1 MLSHNRKRDCTMKL
15 ITNSKTLEKQFL
27 RLLDKYSQYYWLT
40 AWASSKSTSFDKLV
54 RNKKR
59 IKKIIVGIHFYQTHP
74 DFIETF
80 LDSKNIKYI
89 KQPEGTFHP
98 KIFLFYNNN
107 NDWEILVG
115 SANFTN
121 AAFTVNTEIVTLIK
135 STDLNSTEILTETL
149 NIINSTW
156 LESKHFDTNELD
168 DYRKIWKNFSPKINS
183 LSGSYGGKKKSKPIY
198 LVPVAN
204 MDWNDFMAKVN
215 ADQYHSLNSRIKVL
229 KKANSLFRKKDSFC
243 DLEDDERRFIAGI
256 PNTLPVD
263 KDVDWGLFGSM
274 KGAGIYKNRIIEND
288 LNISKAL
295 AEIPILG
302 QITKIH
308 YQRFIKHYKKTFE
321 GNYLATATRLLA
333 MKRPDT
339 FVCLDSKNKSA
350 LCKDFEITQ
359 SGLDYERY
367 WDEIIKRIYDSNWW
381 LNPEPKNNIEKS
393 VSDSRSAFLDSLY
406 YVE

>member
-1 MLSHNRKRDCTMKL
+1 MKL

-27 RLLDKYSQYYWLT
+27 RLLGKYSKYFWLT

-54 RNKKR
+54 RNKQR
-59 IKKIIVGIHFYQTHP
+59 IEKIIVGIHFYQTHP
-74 DFIETF
+74 DFIEIF
-80 LDSKNIKYI
+80 LESKNVKYI

-98 KIFLFYNNN
+98 KIYLFYNND

-121 AAFTVNTEIVTLIK
+121 AAFTVNTEISTLIK
-135 STDLNSTEILTETL
+135 STDLNAADILTQTL
-149 NIINSTW
+149 NIINTAW
-156 LESKHFDTNELD
+156 LESKHFDTDELN
-168 DYRKIWKNFSPKINS
+168 DYRKIWGNFKPKINS
-183 LSGSYGGKKKSKPIY
+183 LSGSYGKKTSKGKKKNKPIY

-204 MDWNDFMAKVN
+204 MDWNAFMDKVN
-215 ADQYHSLNSRIKVL
+215 VDQYHSLTSRIKVL
-229 KKANSLFRKKDSFC
+229 EVAKNLFKIIDSFC
-243 DLEDDERRFIAGI
+243 DLADDERKFIAGI

-263 KDVDWGLFGSM
+263 KDVDWGYFGSM
-274 KGAGIYKNRIIEND
+274 KGAGIYKNRIIAND

-295 AEIPILG
+295 DEIPFSG
-302 QITKIH
+302 QITKKH
-308 YQRFIKHYKKTFE
+308 YQRFLKHYKKTFE

-350 LCKDFEITQ
+350 LCKDFDITQ

-393 VSDSRSAFLDSLY
+393 VSGSRAAFLDSLY